1 MKRDTIMTKMPISS
15 FLSCEKDTE
24 TILYKLFVQSQPY
37 STMLKKLL
45 VVQADDC
52 LTNGVYDDQMKE
64 WSVKRL
70 IDEGYIVLSP
80 KIKQGEHEAAKSR
93 LVLSFNHF
101 TPNATNPEF
110 RDCVIDFDILCP
122 MDEWNLQNYQQR
134 PMKIAGYIDGIL
146 NNSRLSGIGTLQ
158 FVQGNMLLI
167 NAEISGYNLS
177 YWAVHGSDDI
187 IPNEE

>member
-52 LTNGVYDDQMKE
+52 LMNSAYDDQMKE

-80 KIKQGEHEAAKSR
+80 KIKQGEHEAAISR

-167 NAEISGYNLS
+167 NSEISGYNLS

>member
-1 MKRDTIMTKMPISS
+1 MKRDTIITKMPISS

-52 LTNGVYDDQMKE
+52 LTNSAYDNQMKE

-134 PMKIAGYIDGIL
+134 PMKIAGYIDGLL

-167 NAEISGYNLS
+167 NSEISGYNLS

>member
-1 MKRDTIMTKMPISS
+1 MGFDNFRT
-15 FLSCEKDTE
+15 
-24 TILYKLFVQSQPY
+24 
-37 STMLKKLL
+37 
-45 VVQADDC
+45 
-52 LTNGVYDDQMKE
+52 
-64 WSVKRL
+64 
-70 IDEGYIVLSP
+70 
-80 KIKQGEHEAAKSR
+80 
-93 LVLSFNHF
+93 
-101 TPNATNPEF
+101 NATNPEF

-134 PMKIAGYIDGIL
+134 PMKIAGYIDGLL

-167 NAEISGYNLS
+167 NSEISGYNLS

>member
-1 MKRDTIMTKMPISS
+1 MKRDTIITKMPISS

-52 LTNGVYDDQMKE
+52 LTNSAYDNQMKE

-70 IDEGYIVLSP
+70 IDEGYIVWSP

-110 RDCVIDFDILCP
+110 RDCVIDFDILSNGR
-122 MDEWNLQNYQQR
+122 MEFAKLS
-134 PMKIAGYIDGIL
+134 IA
-146 NNSRLSGIGTLQ
+146 
-158 FVQGNMLLI
+158 
-167 NAEISGYNLS
+167 S
-177 YWAVHGSDDI
+177 YENCWLY
-187 IPNEE
+187 

>member
-37 STMLKKLL
+37 STILKKLL

-52 LTNGVYDDQMKE
+52 LTNSAYDDQMKE